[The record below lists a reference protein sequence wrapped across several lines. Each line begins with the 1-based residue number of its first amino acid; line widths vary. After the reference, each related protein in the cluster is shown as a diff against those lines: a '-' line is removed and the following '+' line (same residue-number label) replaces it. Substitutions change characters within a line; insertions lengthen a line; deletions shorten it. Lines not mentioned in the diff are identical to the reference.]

1 MAEKDGG
8 VKQQSRAD
16 TRAKYASECR
26 EAFGVMVKQLPDGS
40 CVGRRME
47 PFNYT
52 GHKVVGPA
60 TFEKRI
66 QTEVRRVTTLK
77 TTGTSASSH

>member
-1 MAEKDGG
+1 MSEKDGG
-8 VKQQSRAD
+8 VKQQSRAG
-16 TRAKYASECR
+16 TRAKYMSECR
-26 EAFGVMVKQLPDGS
+26 GAFGVMVKQLRDGS

-52 GHKVVGPA
+52 GRKVVGPV

-66 QTEVRRVTTLK
+66 QAEVRRVTALK